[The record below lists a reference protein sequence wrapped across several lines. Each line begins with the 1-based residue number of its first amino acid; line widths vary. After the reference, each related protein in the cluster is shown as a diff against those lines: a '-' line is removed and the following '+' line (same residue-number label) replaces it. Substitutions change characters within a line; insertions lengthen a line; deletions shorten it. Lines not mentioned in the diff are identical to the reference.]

1 MIGLDGEKMS
11 KSRGNLVFVS
21 KLRGEGVDPMAIRL
35 ALLAGHYR
43 TDRAWTPDLLA
54 DAERRLDTWRR
65 AVARHAGAPA
75 APVLQGL
82 RERLSD
88 DLDSPGAIALVDAWA
103 ARTLAAGP
111 DDETD
116 DGAPRVVADAVDALL
131 GVALDPCARGGAL
144 DSCARGGA
152 LDSSASG
159 RALDPPASRSR

>member
-1 MIGLDGEKMS
+1 
-11 KSRGNLVFVS
+11 
-21 KLRGEGVDPMAIRL
+21 MAGGFRL
-35 ALLAGHYR
+35 
-43 TDRAWTPDLLA
+43 TDRRAREA
-54 DAERRLDTWRR
+54 AEAAL
-65 AVARHAGAPA
+65 APA

-111 DDETD
+111 DDGTD
-116 DGAPRVVADAVDALL
+116 DGAPTVVADAVDALL